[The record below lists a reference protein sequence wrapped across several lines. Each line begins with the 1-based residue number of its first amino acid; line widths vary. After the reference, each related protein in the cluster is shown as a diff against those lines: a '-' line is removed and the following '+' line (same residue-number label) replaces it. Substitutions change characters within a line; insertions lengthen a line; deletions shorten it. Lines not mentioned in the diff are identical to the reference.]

1 MIFLF
6 FSCVPFVNTS
16 IGSKPRTS
24 PNCSNCGMD
33 GRKSSFSM
41 REISERLM
49 PVASARDCCVME
61 SFFRLDVIRSARRAV
76 ESVFMV
82 GSFLKVILN
91 NKMREQ
97 LIALYRVYVN
107 FTIECYL
114 YKKLLGEI
122 NNSCTNACSLIL

>member
-1 MIFLF
+1 MLQLWNGRKKVF
-6 FSCVPFVNTS
+6 FFHARNQRAVDAGS
-16 IGSKPRTS
+16 IGKGLLRH
-24 PNCSNCGMD
+24 G
-33 GRKSSFSM
+33 K
-41 REISERLM
+41 
-49 PVASARDCCVME
+49 
-61 SFFRLDVIRSARRAV
+61 FFRLVVIRSARRVV

-82 GSFLKVILN
+82 ESFLKVILN

-122 NNSCTNACSLIL
+122 NNSCANTCSLIL